1 MERSNKESNR
11 RIKEMRTNEEKLE
24 KGDSSNVIYKN

>member
-1 MERSNKESNR
+1 MERSDKECNK

-24 KGDSSNVIYKN
+24 KGDSSNLIYKN